1 MGKNEETPSDMLRK
15 RLGKSRSTL
24 WFLMEGDRWLVT
36 GILLALVFLILVGV
50 GYLFPGAKKAIQIS
64 NSVNYLFQ
72 AFITATITGVTLV
85 VTLSQLV
92 LSQELGAVK
101 EQRER
106 MEGAMQFR
114 QDVADVIQAQVSPS
128 RPAQFLRALVQVSGE
143 RAKKLKK
150 SVDEN
155 TDEDLK
161 KEINVF
167 TDSLIQ
173 NADQVSKGLDGA
185 RFGEFDVIS
194 SALNFNYSWKIFTA
208 RRIHKQYSELLNQ
221 EGEEA
226 LQKLIE
232 VLRLFGP
239 TREHFKTLFFQ
250 SDLIDLSRRILLAAI
265 PALLVSVYMVI
276 FFSLDYYS
284 AILSNSGT
292 LVLVI
297 GAATTISLLPFF
309 ILMTYI
315 LRITTIAKHTLSI
328 GPFILRET
336 QEVEEV
342 EWNRYDE

>member
-1 MGKNEETPSDMLRK
+1 
-15 RLGKSRSTL
+15 
-24 WFLMEGDRWLVT
+24 LM
-36 GILLALVFLILVGV
+36 ALVFLILVGA
-50 GYLFPGAKKAIQIS
+50 GYLFPGAKEAILIS

-101 EQRER
+101 DQRER

-143 RAKKLKK
+143 RAKKLKNTIN
-150 SVDEN
+150 EN

-173 NADQVSKGLDGA
+173 NADQVSEGLDDA

-208 RRIHKQYSELLNQ
+208 RRIHKQYSESFTQ

-226 LQKLIE
+226 LQQLIK

-276 FFSLDYYS
+276 FFNFNYYS
-284 AILSNSGT
+284 AVLSNCGVF
-292 LVLVI
+292 VLVI
-297 GAATTISLLPFF
+297 VAATTISLLPFL
-309 ILMTYI
+309 ILLTYV

-328 GPFILRET
+328 GPFILREAE
-336 QEVEEV
+336 EVEEV
-342 EWNRYDE
+342 KWNR